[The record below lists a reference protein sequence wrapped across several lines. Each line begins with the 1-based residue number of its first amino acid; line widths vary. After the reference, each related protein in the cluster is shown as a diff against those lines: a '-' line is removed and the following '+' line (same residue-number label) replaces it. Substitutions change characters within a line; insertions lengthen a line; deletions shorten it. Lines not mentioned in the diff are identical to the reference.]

1 MAITAQAIVDRIQEK
16 LGSGWRNTPVD
27 VFLAGNRDSEVK
39 GIVTTYAP
47 SLEVLHKAVAAG
59 KNMIISRESPF
70 WTRPNSIAPGGT
82 GPGGAQPGP
91 PGFQSTA
98 RPAGAGGARGA
109 ETPGGRGG
117 PGTPGGA
124 NPGGAGGPGRGQ
136 SMDND
141 PVYTAKRDYIAA
153 NNLIIY
159 RLFENWNARQPDPQL
174 MGLLKAMGWEKNYKP
189 PSGVPWATHN
199 AAFISIPP
207 STLKEAAQNIKKTLK
222 SKTIRVVG
230 EPEARVSKAAVSHGI
245 ALLVDLERY
254 VAEPGVD
261 LVIMGE
267 PIWENEGTS
276 YFFDVVA
283 SGQKKGL
290 VILGQEVSSEP
301 GCGEMAAW
309 LKSFVSEVPIE
320 WIPTGEPSW
329 MPVLTGE
336 GVMR

>member
-1 MAITAQAIVDRIQEK
+1 MAITAQGIVERIQQK
-16 LGSGWRNTPVD
+16 LGSGWRDTSVD
-27 VFLAGNRDSEVK
+27 TFLAGNRDSEVK

-47 SLEVLHKAVAAG
+47 SMEVLHKAVAAG

-70 WTRPNSIAPGGT
+70 WSRPNSIAPGGT

-91 PGFQSTA
+91 PGFQNTV
-98 RPAGAGGARGA
+98 RHAGAAGARGGA
-109 ETPGGRGG
+109 IAGG
-117 PGTPGGA
+117 P
-124 NPGGAGGPGRGQ
+124 GGPGRGQQ

-153 NNLIIY
+153 NNLIVY
-159 RLFENWNARQPDPQL
+159 RLFENWNGRQPDGQL
-174 MGLLKAMGWEKNYKP
+174 LGLLKALGWDKNYKP
-189 PSGVPWATHN
+189 PEGVPWATHN

-222 SKTIRVVG
+222 MKTIRVVG
-230 EPEARVSKAAVSHGI
+230 EPETRASKAAVSHGI
-245 ALLVDLERY
+245 SLLVDLERY

-261 LVIMGE
+261 LVIIGE
-267 PIWENEGTS
+267 PIWENEGPS
-276 YFFDVVA
+276 YFFDIVA

-301 GCGEMAAW
+301 GCGEMAVW
-309 LKSFVSEVPIE
+309 LKSFISEVPIE

-329 MPVLTGE
+329 MPF
-336 GVMR
+336 

>member
-1 MAITAQAIVDRIQEK
+1 MAITAQGIVARIQQK
-16 LGSGWRNTPVD
+16 LGSGWRDSSVD
-27 VFLAGNRDSEVK
+27 TFIAGNRDSEVK

-47 SLEVLHKAVAAG
+47 SVEVLHKAVAAG

-70 WTRPNSIAPGGT
+70 WSRPNSIAPGGT
-82 GPGGAQPGP
+82 GPGGVQPGP
-91 PGFQSTA
+91 PGFQNIV
-98 RPAGAGGARGA
+98 RPAAG
-109 ETPGGRGG
+109 
-117 PGTPGGA
+117 PGGA
-124 NPGGAGGPGRGQ
+124 NAGRAGGGAAGAQGAPDAAGARGGGRGQ

-153 NNLIIY
+153 NNLIVY

-174 MGLLKAMGWEKNYKP
+174 LGLLKALGWDKNFKP
-189 PSGVPWATHN
+189 PEGVPWATHN
-199 AAFISIPP
+199 AAFVTIPP

-230 EPEARVSKAAVSHGI
+230 EPETRVSKAAVSHGI
-245 ALLVDLERY
+245 SLLVDLERY

-261 LVIMGE
+261 LVIIGE

-276 YFFDVVA
+276 YFFDIVA

-301 GCGEMAAW
+301 GCGEMATW
-309 LKSFVSEVPIE
+309 LKSFVSEVPVE

-329 MPVLTGE
+329 MPF
-336 GVMR
+336 

>member
-1 MAITAQAIVDRIQEK
+1 MTITAQAIVDRIQQK
-16 LGSGWRNTPVD
+16 LGSGWRDTSVD
-27 VFLAGNRDSEVK
+27 TFLAGNRDSEVK

-47 SLEVLHKAVAAG
+47 SMEVLHKAVAAG

-70 WTRPNSIAPGGT
+70 WSRPNSLTPSGT
-82 GPGGAQPGP
+82 GPGGAQQGP
-91 PGFQSTA
+91 PGFQTTVRA
-98 RPAGAGGARGA
+98 AAGAGGRGGA
-109 ETPGGRGG
+109 E
-117 PGTPGGA
+117 
-124 NPGGAGGPGRGQ
+124 AGGPGRGP

-153 NNLIIY
+153 NNLIVY
-159 RLFENWNARQPDPQL
+159 RFFENWNARQPDPQL
-174 MGLLKAMGWEKNYKP
+174 LGLLKALGWDKNYRP
-189 PSGVPWATHN
+189 PEGVPWATRN
-199 AAFISIPP
+199 AAFVTIPP

-230 EPEARVSKAAVSHGI
+230 EPETRVSKAAVSHGI
-245 ALLVDLERY
+245 SLLVDLERY

-329 MPVLTGE
+329 MPF
-336 GVMR
+336 